1 LQEDERQRFEQAFLP
16 HMAAAYNL
24 ARWLV
29 RDEHEA
35 EDVVQEA
42 YVRALRS
49 FTSFRG
55 TEGKPWLLRIVR
67 NNCYDRLRGRQV
79 RGPTISLDE
88 NPHGITDDAL
98 SPEALLVQNEQRQTI
113 NEAIEALPLEFK
125 EAIILREMEGLSYK
139 EIAAVVNI
147 SMGTVMS
154 RLARG
159 RALLQRQFETRL
171 SEEA

>member
-1 LQEDERQRFEQAFLP
+1 LQEDERKHFEQAFLP

-24 ARWLV
+24 ARWLLH
-29 RDEHEA
+29 DEHEA

-49 FTSFRG
+49 FANFHGS
-55 TEGKPWLLRIVR
+55 EGRPWLLRIVR

-79 RGPTISLDE
+79 RGPTVTLHEESDGL
-88 NPHGITDDAL
+88 TDQAL
-98 SPEALLVQNEQRQTI
+98 SPEAVLVQSEERQSV

-125 EAIILREMEGLSYK
+125 EAIILREVEGLSYK

-147 SMGTVMS
+147 SLGTVMS

-159 RALLQRQFETRL
+159 RALLQRQFETRS
-171 SEEA
+171 SEEP